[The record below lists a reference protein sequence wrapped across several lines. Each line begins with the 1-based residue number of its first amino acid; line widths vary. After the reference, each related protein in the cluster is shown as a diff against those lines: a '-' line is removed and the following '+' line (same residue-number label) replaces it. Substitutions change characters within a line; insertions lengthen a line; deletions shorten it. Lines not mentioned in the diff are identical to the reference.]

1 MEGSEEIIGFII
13 IFTSIIL
20 VCQFFCLKFIIFISI
35 WRDLLLYSI
44 EGRTGFVGLAVD
56 LKKINLR
63 NLRILFLK
71 ILHCFFF
78 LTETL
83 NPHIIKGIYY
93 FLKLIYFW
101 RRWVFVSAHGLS
113 LVAESGGYSSL
124 QCAGFSLQWLLL
136 LWSTG
141 SRCAGFSSC
150 GTQAQ

>member
-1 MEGSEEIIGFII
+1 MERFTLIFYRRQNRLCWVGS
-13 IFTSIIL
+13 
-20 VCQFFCLKFIIFISI
+20 
-35 WRDLLLYSI
+35 R
-44 EGRTGFVGLAVD
+44 
-56 LKKINLR
+56 LKKNQSKKSKNSFFKNFAL
-63 NLRILFLK
+63 
-71 ILHCFFF
+71 FFF